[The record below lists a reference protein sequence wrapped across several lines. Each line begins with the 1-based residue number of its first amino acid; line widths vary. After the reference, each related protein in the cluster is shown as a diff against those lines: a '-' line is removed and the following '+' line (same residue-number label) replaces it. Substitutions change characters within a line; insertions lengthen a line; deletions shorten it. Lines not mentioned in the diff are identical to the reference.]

1 MVLYSNLFRSG
12 KIDRQVLPKSVLPRE
27 KRLWYIAAREF
38 GTTPPV
44 LAVREDFPTDR
55 PMTTPHTAA
64 PASRWSAS
72 VLCALVLL
80 VPAVVSLFHSVAASR
95 TQAAVAGPD
104 RPALAFDQYMVN
116 FGEAQS
122 RPIHEAQ
129 FYFRN
134 RSSRPVK
141 ITAVNPSC
149 GCLTPRIVGFNAQ
162 RRHEERSE
170 FAPGEY
176 GVLAMGI
183 RPAKEQPGDKSY
195 TVVVDYDDGQKR
207 SETLEFRITLPK
219 KKLTVEPNEIYF
231 YQMTGEPDS
240 RVIMVRDFRDR
251 PAQVVGVEVLTA
263 GRKGQGEPFGGVSAV
278 LGEATTGADGEQTYP
293 IQVSVAPD
301 QPTGR
306 HNGWIVITTNDPD
319 SPKIK
324 IPLLVFGKEQA
335 ASGGVASEKSTP
347 EVYGPAPQSA
357 AAPSESKTE

>member
-1 MVLYSNLFRSG
+1 MVLYSNPFRSS
-12 KIDRQVLPKSVLPRE
+12 KIDRQSLPESVLPRE
-27 KRLWYIAAREF
+27 NALWYIAAREI

-44 LAVREDFPTDR
+44 LADSEDFPTDR
-55 PMTTPHTAA
+55 PMTTPDSAA

-72 VLCALVLL
+72 ALCALVLM

-95 TQAAVAGPD
+95 TLAAVSGTD

-116 FGEAQS
+116 FGEAQP

-134 RSSRPVK
+134 RSSHPVK

-162 RRHEERSE
+162 RRHEERTE

-183 RPAKEQPGDKSY
+183 RPAKEQPGDKAY
-195 TVVVDYDDGQKR
+195 NVVVDYDDGQKR

-219 KKLTVEPNEIYF
+219 KKLTVEPNELYF
-231 YQMTGEPDS
+231 YQTTGEPDS
-240 RVIMVRDFRDR
+240 RVIMVRDFRDK
-251 PAQVVGVEVLTA
+251 PAEVVSVEVLTA
-263 GRKGQGEPFGGVSAV
+263 GRKGQGEAFSGVNAT
-278 LGEATTGADGEQTYP
+278 LGQATAGADGERTIP
-293 IQVSVAPD
+293 IEVSVAPD

-306 HNGWIVITTNDPD
+306 RNGWIVITTNDPD
-319 SPKIK
+319 SPKVK
-324 IPLLVFGKEQA
+324 IPLLVIGKEQA
-335 ASGGVASEKSTP
+335 TAGGAEPGKSSAET
-347 EVYGPAPQSA
+347 YGPAQQA
-357 AAPSESKTE
+357 AAPNESKTE